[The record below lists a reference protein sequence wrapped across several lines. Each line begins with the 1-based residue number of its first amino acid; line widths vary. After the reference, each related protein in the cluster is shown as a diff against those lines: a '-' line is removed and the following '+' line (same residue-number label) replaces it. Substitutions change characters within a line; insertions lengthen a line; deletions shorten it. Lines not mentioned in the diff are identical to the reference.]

1 MRHFARNR
9 DTTRHVARGIS
20 SNLRLAALHAH
31 AHECKQLSYRTIK
44 CTAQW
49 RNGWAGK
56 VGRWAPLF
64 DAGAKKVEGKPQK
77 P

>member
-1 MRHFARNR
+1 MRHFARSR
-9 DTTRHVARGIS
+9 DTTRHVARGGIS
-20 SNLRLAALHAH
+20 RNLLAH
-31 AHECKQLSYRTIK
+31 AHEFKQLSYRTIK

-56 VGRWAPLF
+56 VGRWASLF